1 MKSAFHFI
9 IILALVL
16 GVIFLY
22 NKQIGAV
29 PLLILSIYLF
39 YLGIKKIHDIKNSN

>member
-1 MKSAFHFI
+1 MKSVIHYI

-22 NKQIGAV
+22 NKQIGAI
-29 PLLILSIYLF
+29 PLLLLSVYLF
-39 YLGIKKIHDIKNSN
+39 YFGFKIIRDIKNSN